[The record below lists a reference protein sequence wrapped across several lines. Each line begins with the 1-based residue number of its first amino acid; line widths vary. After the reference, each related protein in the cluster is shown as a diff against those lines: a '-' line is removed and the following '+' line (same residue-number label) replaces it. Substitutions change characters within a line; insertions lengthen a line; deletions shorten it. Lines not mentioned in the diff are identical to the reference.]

1 MEYTQADL
9 DDAVYR
15 FGEVFVVLDGGKEY
29 EIHGTEEYEYRD
41 AMSGGTLVRVEGPQD
56 GEYLKVEF
64 PLDAIEHVYSH
75 REV

>member
-15 FGEVFVVLDGGKEY
+15 FGEVFVVLESDREY
-29 EIHGTEEYEYRD
+29 EIHGTEEYEYKD
-41 AMSGGTLVRVEGPQD
+41 SATGGTLVRVEGLHG
-56 GEYLKVEF
+56 GEYLKAEF
-64 PLDAIEHVYSH
+64 PLDAVEHVYSH

>member
-9 DDAVYR
+9 DDAVFR
-15 FGEVFVVLDGGKEY
+15 FGEVFVVLDGGSEY
-29 EIHGTEEYEYRD
+29 EIHGSEEYEYID
-41 AMSGGTLVRVEGPQD
+41 SPSGGTLVQVEGPRD

-64 PLDAIEHVYSH
+64 PLDAIEHLYSH